1 MERMNEELLSD
12 IFLNLARINKWGKS
26 HTSFDNIVKGF
37 PKHIRGEV
45 KKAGKYA
52 MKKGYLL
59 NDESSD
65 SSFITNLRFEISKP
79 TGYGKEV
86 SLNPDKAEDI
96 KELIGRYHF
105 VE

>member
-1 MERMNEELLSD
+1 MDEELLSD

-45 KKAGKYA
+45 KKAGKQA

-59 NDESSD
+59 
-65 SSFITNLRFEISKP
+65 SKP

-86 SLNPDKAEDI
+86 SLNPERAEEI
-96 KELIGRYHF
+96 KELIRKYHLK
-105 VE
+105 